1 MWPLHPVLA
10 SAQGAYPFLSWRE
23 ITSCSF
29 QSSLN
34 LVAYIPVIS
43 HACRQPC
50 PAEKLSAPANFNN
63 KIKIPLMAGK
73 NASWSNLVTRY
84 EITTAHPQAR
94 LHKARLCQGHSV
106 GCFRRMSVALNKGPS
121 VRGLRAHRAVCPGAQ
136 ASSPLTRHHLP
147 ASLHPVPR
155 LPQGLFQEV
164 KHIPESEH
172 AKLKSTQPLRVTFTN
187 IPEIHNCVVMRALI
201 SKGAPS
207 AKSKDRKLKQQGA
220 TWIWFFR
227 FFKGL
232 LSLPSQTMH
241 LCLGHDSLVSTS
253 QFVEPSDRGRAQG
266 LLMVQWQRAV
276 LPSSGVSTY
285 TWVTLIAKLQNAGND
300 KTFYRNYTFIEI
312 LSYDF

>member
-10 SAQGAYPFLSWRE
+10 SAQGAYPFLNWRE

-106 GCFRRMSVALNKGPS
+106 GCFRRMSVALNKGRS
-121 VRGLRAHRAVCPGAQ
+121 VRGLRAHRGC
-136 ASSPLTRHHLP
+136 
-147 ASLHPVPR
+147 VPR
-155 LPQGLFQEV
+155 GTSL
-164 KHIPESEH
+164 
-172 AKLKSTQPLRVTFTN
+172 QPPHT
-187 IPEIHNCVVMRALI
+187 
-201 SKGAPS
+201 APS
-207 AKSKDRKLKQQGA
+207 ACLPPSRA
-220 TWIWFFR
+220 TATTR
-227 FFKGL
+227 A
-232 LSLPSQTMH
+232 LPGSQTH
-241 LCLGHDSLVSTS
+241 SR
-253 QFVEPSDRGRAQG
+253 EWARK
-266 LLMVQWQRAV
+266 
-276 LPSSGVSTY
+276 
-285 TWVTLIAKLQNAGND
+285 AKEHPAPWG
-300 KTFYRNYTFIEI
+300 
-312 LSYDF
+312 